1 MSRSE
6 MPRSSSIC
14 DTRFARSLI
23 GAASEAARG
32 AEREGR
38 AAECRAS
45 RRSLPAH
52 LPRLERTVDI
62 ESLTCPCCSGS
73 LHPMGEDAAE
83 RLDGAPPTFRGSV
96 APAQRAGREPSG
108 VSNRPNIRR
117 RAHGRST

>member
-62 ESLTCPCCSGS
+62 ESLPCPRCSGS
-73 LHPMGEDAAE
+73 LHPIGEDAAE
-83 RLDGAPPTFRGSV
+83 RLDGAPPR
-96 APAQRAGREPSG
+96 SG
-108 VSNRPNIRR
+108 VGCAGATRR
-117 RAHGRST
+117 S